1 MTRSNVSPHRSSR
14 YAAYGVHVSFSR
26 ARPAVT
32 IPYAFSVT
40 ETTSNWAPT
49 TISKHYD
56 PATTGQASLASPTLL
71 PTGTMEVGLGV
82 RSHALSSGSAQFR
95 RRSSMKRWRLL

>member
-49 TISKHYD
+49 TIRKHYD
-56 PATTGQASLASPTLL
+56 PATTGQASLASPRFSQPGQWRSGLESGVTLFR
-71 PTGTMEVGLGV
+71 PVQP
-82 RSHALSSGSAQFR
+82 SSGGGHQ
-95 RRSSMKRWRLL
+95 